1 LNVYFTSLLKKIS
14 YTLSPEGNTMPSNKS
29 CNPST
34 PCDDLRRERISA
46 RDQMWVTDMNGL
58 LDGLFYVTVYF
69 Q

>member
-1 LNVYFTSLLKKIS
+1 MFLVWALLASSITHWWS
-14 YTLSPEGNTMPSNKS
+14 RSDTLR
-29 CNPST
+29 
-34 PCDDLRRERISA
+34 DDWRISA